1 MTSVD
6 AIPTSVRPLTIL
18 QVEDTPSDVV
28 LTAHAL
34 KAGNVP
40 YSIHV
45 VKDGRQALVFL
56 QHGEGFAEA
65 PRPDLILL
73 DLSLPFMNGQ
83 KVLEFIKN
91 HPSLKAI
98 PVVIFTTL
106 ATDAS
111 KKLAYDHHANSY
123 VAKPTDFAQFTST
136 IQSIA
141 AYWGRISTP
150 ALAV

>member
-1 MTSVD
+1 MG
-6 AIPTSVRPLTIL
+6 AIPPSVRPLRIL
-18 QVEDTPSDVV
+18 QVEDMPSDAV

-34 KAGNVP
+34 KAGDVP

-45 VKDGRQALVFL
+45 VKDGKQALVFL
-56 QHGEGFAEA
+56 QRGQGFAEA

-73 DLSLPFMNGQ
+73 DLSLPIMNGQ

-98 PVVIFTTL
+98 PVVIFTTF

-111 KKLAYDHHANSY
+111 KKLAYNHHANSY
-123 VAKPTDFAQFTST
+123 VTKPTDFAQFTST

-141 AYWGRISTP
+141 AYWGRVSIP
-150 ALAV
+150 AG